1 MSGFWKIKRICL
13 MTRINIMKK
22 EVSVLMATSNVDEEQ
37 IPIAVMETADKETL
51 RIAVESYLLP
61 MYNWGDEQ
69 KDEFDKWVDE
79 IADSL
84 CFDSE
89 YKDLESELNMS
100 LHTTLMY

>member
-1 MSGFWKIKRICL
+1 
-13 MTRINIMKK
+13 MKK
-22 EVSVLMATSNVDEEQ
+22 IEVSVLMATSDVDEEK
-37 IPIAVMETADKETL
+37 IPIAVMETADMETL
-51 RIAVESYLLP
+51 RIVVESYLLP
-61 MYNWGDEQ
+61 KYNWGDEQ

-100 LHTTLMY
+100 LHTSFVYDKNMGN